1 MERQRLETVL
11 PLQSI
16 WNNEGRKRLPA
27 PSPLVQFIRPSKA
40 LGAPSVAQLLVLRS
54 LHALATGR

>member
-40 LGAPSVAQLLVLRS
+40 LGAHP
-54 LHALATGR
+54 

>member
-16 WNNEGRKRLPA
+16 WSNEARKRLPA
-27 PSPLVQFIRPSKA
+27 PSPLMQFIRPSKA
-40 LGAPSVAQLLVLRS
+40 SGAHP
-54 LHALATGR
+54 